1 MAVFDI
7 HTHHV
12 PLKPSQAIQ
21 NCFPEVFS
29 PCDDSFYSVGLH
41 PWYLKKETFEQ
52 QWESLLDAIRCPQVV
67 AIGEAGLDR
76 LADTPFDLQMEMF
89 ERQIKLCE
97 ERDFPLVIHAVRAVD
112 EMLRLKKEYRP
123 RVPWIIH
130 GFRGKKEQALQYLR
144 QGFYLSFGEKF
155 QEDALRATPTDRMF
169 LETDESSLGIERI
182 YDRVAAV
189 LGISSEEL
197 TGRVQRNIEAV
208 FTRLNPPSF
217 PVAN

>member
-12 PLKPSQAIQ
+12 PLMPSQAIQ
-21 NCFPEVFS
+21 SCFPETFS
-29 PCDDSFYSVGLH
+29 PHDGSFYSVGLH

-52 QWESLLDAIRCPQVV
+52 QWESLLAAIRQPQVV

-76 LADTPFDLQMEMF
+76 LADVPFDLQLEAF
-89 ERQIKLCE
+89 ERQIKLAE
-97 ERDFPLVIHAVRAVD
+97 ERSYPLVIHAVRAAD
-112 EMLRLKKEYRP
+112 EMLRLKKQYHP

-155 QEDALRATPTDRMF
+155 QEEALRATPPGRMF
-169 LETDESSLGIERI
+169 LETDESRMDIERI
-182 YDRVAAV
+182 CNRAAAV
-189 LGISSEEL
+189 SGLSPEEL
-197 TGRVQRNIEAV
+197 AGQVQQNVHAV
-208 FTRLNPPSF
+208 FTRLNL
-217 PVAN
+217 

>member
-1 MAVFDI
+1 MDVLDI

-12 PLKPSQAIQ
+12 PPMPSQAIQ
-21 NCFPEVFS
+21 SCFPEAFS
-29 PCDDSFYSVGLH
+29 PCDGSFYSVGLH
-41 PWYLKKETFEQ
+41 PWYLKKETLEQ
-52 QWESLLDAIRCPQVV
+52 QWENLLDVIRYPQVV

-97 ERDFPLVIHAVRAVD
+97 ERDFPLVIHAVRTVD

-123 RVPWIIH
+123 CVPWIIH
-130 GFRGKKEQALQYLR
+130 GFRGKREQALQYLR

-169 LETDESSLGIERI
+169 LETDESSLVIERI
-182 YDRVAAV
+182 YDRIAAV
-189 LGISSEEL
+189 VGISSKEL
-197 TGRVQRNIEAV
+197 AERVQGNIEAV
-208 FTRLNPPSF
+208 FTRLNPPSC